1 MHTNNSFIQGQEN
14 MKFLVKANSNKEYND
29 YLFNQ
34 VNIKDVKLV
43 SLLNI
48 LSPFIYLINV
58 TVTFVFI
65 LFKFLSSLFSY
76 RWKVNKN
83 EYENFD
89 ELYSSI
95 AICCGAFVM
104 SFWLKIHPIIIVIL
118 SAIVGYLIYGL

>member
-48 LSPFIYLINV
+48 L
-58 TVTFVFI
+58 
-65 LFKFLSSLFSY
+65 
-76 RWKVNKN
+76 
-83 EYENFD
+83 
-89 ELYSSI
+89 LYNNM
-95 AICCGAFVM
+95 V
-104 SFWLKIHPIIIVIL
+104 VQ
-118 SAIVGYLIYGL
+118 VGEAAAPCTHNPLQWG

>member
-89 ELYSSI
+89 ELYLFFINHFKDTGDCFKGFS
-95 AICCGAFVM
+95 
-104 SFWLKIHPIIIVIL
+104 K
-118 SAIVGYLIYGL
+118 

>member
-65 LFKFLSSLFSY
+65 LSCKSAD
-76 RWKVNKN
+76 K
-83 EYENFD
+83 
-89 ELYSSI
+89 
-95 AICCGAFVM
+95 
-104 SFWLKIHPIIIVIL
+104 SFITVSEPTTKLTKIL
-118 SAIVGYLIYGL
+118 TY